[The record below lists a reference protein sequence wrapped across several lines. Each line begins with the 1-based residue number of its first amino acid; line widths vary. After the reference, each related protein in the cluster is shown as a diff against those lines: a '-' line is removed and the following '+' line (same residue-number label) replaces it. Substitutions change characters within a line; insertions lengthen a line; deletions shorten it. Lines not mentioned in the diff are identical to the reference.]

1 MVRRRGYF
9 EIQVVGK
16 PLSCPLCDGTI
27 YSHREVYMD
36 VARFVDEDPKQQ
48 LTLQSFTCKDCG
60 NIQQFQQLTKGVET
74 NIVYIQVD

>member
-1 MVRRRGYF
+1 
-9 EIQVVGK
+9 
-16 PLSCPLCDGTI
+16 
-27 YSHREVYMD
+27 MD